1 MNREVHVRFWESPE
15 VKVLRATRHSRRF
28 RRVHATSGYPP
39 KLTVEETW
47 RTRAADLKRKSV
59 EVVMTLVLVYDIRV
73 SL

>member
-1 MNREVHVRFWESPE
+1 VG
-15 VKVLRATRHSRRF
+15 HSRRF